1 MLVMHNA
8 LEVRVCLF
16 SAKLFRNIGKFG
28 AKIYFINYQ
37 AANTIQLFVAIKG
50 VAAIKNSPEATL

>member
-1 MLVMHNA
+1 MHNA

-50 VAAIKNSPEATL
+50 VAAIKNSPKAT